1 MNINDAITKI
11 SKDLNISL
19 ASIAKAINES
29 PQNFNN
35 KLKRGTLSLNELE
48 AISKA
53 LNISFNSSFTIDKKQ
68 INITS
73 NSIDNRDVLEFAIFC
88 IERLK
93 VDMKLEGPEAY
104 DLLASKT
111 NVLYSYI
118 IRHYDVLH
126 TLDESYIMKDL
137 KRLVAR
143 GGI

>member
-19 ASIAKAINES
+19 ASIARAIDES

-68 INITS
+68 INVTS
-73 NSIDNRDVLEFAIFC
+73 NSIENRDVLEFAIFC

-93 VDMKLEGPEAY
+93 VDMKLEGAEAY
-104 DLLASKT
+104 ELLASKT

-126 TLDESYIMKDL
+126 TLDENYIMKDL
-137 KRLVAR
+137 KKLVAR
-143 GGI
+143 GGV